1 MVMHRDNKS
10 KQRVRPAGENVE
22 LTLSFSKKEYTL
34 LRRVADKRKRSIRSM
49 ILKMFYDMDFKQEAK
64 RWV

>member
-1 MVMHRDNKS
+1 MDNSNKS
-10 KQRVRPAGENVE
+10 KQRVRPAGKNVE
-22 LTLSFSKKEYTL
+22 MTLSFSKKEYAM

>member
-1 MVMHRDNKS
+1 MVVHRNNNS

-22 LTLSFSKKEYTL
+22 LILSFSKAEYAM
-34 LRRVADKRKRSIRSM
+34 LRRVSDRRNRSIRSM
-49 ILKMFYDMDFKQEAK
+49 LLKMFYDMDFKQEAK